1 MDPQTVAIGLMLARE
16 IIQTYNLQK
25 QISEDELT
33 KLITNNLTKINLVI
47 ETIEREMRGE

>member
-1 MDPQTVAIGLMLARE
+1 MDPQTIAIGLMLARE

-33 KLITNNLTKINLVI
+33 KLISNNLTRINVVI
-47 ETIEREMRGE
+47 ETIKQEMGGE